1 VGVVVSLVLRKRNIF
16 ISYRHDQAAG
26 IAGRLSDHLSRHFG
40 EDHVFMDVASIL
52 PGSDF
57 SLKIISAV
65 SKCGVMLVLIGPNWL
80 RAASITR
87 RKRIDKSDD
96 WVRLE
101 IETALQ
107 QGIWIVPV
115 LIDGADI
122 PKTGDLPQS
131 LRPLTRRHAF
141 RLSNSG
147 FRDEVERLIRA
158 VEQGYEVPQEEWQ
171 LSLQSATDSKATF
184 RLSSDSRE
192 HRITVGL
199 TNRGMSVIGVDGQS
213 VATGFTSAGII
224 GREIPLETLSREFGP
239 VATIKIEI
247 LNPATTYARKAPAA
261 FRVILQIDD
270 QVLRYETEKYDRS
283 LERQSRNQLRVQ
295 RTSGR
300 IQRTS
305 GRLQRT
311 SGTVIH
317 YLESDE
323 FKEALSRALVD
334 SLVRSYKDLSKNEA
348 LKSAIK
354 ESLKDALK
362 RSRR

>member
-1 VGVVVSLVLRKRNIF
+1 MGVVVSLVLRKRNIF

-40 EDHVFMDVASIL
+40 EDQVFMDVASIL

-87 RKRIDKSDD
+87 RKGIGKSDD

-158 VEQGYEVPQEEWQ
+158 VEQGYGVPQEEWQ

-199 TNRGMSVIGVDGQS
+199 TNRGMKSVIGVDGQS

-270 QVLRYETEKYDRS
+270 QILRYETEKKYDRS
-283 LERQSRNQLRVQ
+283 LERQSRNQLRV
-295 RTSGR
+295 
-300 IQRTS
+300 QRTS

-323 FKEALSRALVD
+323 FKETLSRALVD
-334 SLVRSYKDLSKNEA
+334 SLVRSYRDLSKNEA